1 MPHEQMR
8 NQRMKQQMQKR
19 QGHQGHQRTQ
29 QSAVGAPSLK
39 QAVNT
44 SLPAALR
51 PGNVG
56 AINRVIWPFW
66 FTFSAPELT
75 PITSSQG
82 FFTVTQEA
90 AFVFMSMTKSVFKK
104 TTGPTQY
111 TYIDPN
117 DFGANGQADG
127 LKWTMRDAQS
137 SRVFSNLPIEMDEYG
152 HPEAPFI
159 LSTPI
164 LFLPNSTIEMTY
176 QNDHA
181 GNTYVPFITLFGY
194 RVRVDD
200 AQHLLGTVIG

>member
-1 MPHEQMR
+1 MPTQAMR
-8 NQRMKQQMQKR
+8 NQRMKQQLQHR
-19 QGHQGHQRTQ
+19 QQARPQAKPQ
-29 QSAVGAPSLK
+29 GAPSLK
-39 QAVNT
+39 QEMNT

-66 FTFSAPELT
+66 FTFTAPELA
-75 PITSSQG
+75 PNTSSQG

-104 TTGPTQY
+104 TVGPTQY

-117 DFGANGQADG
+117 DETGAGQADG

-137 SRVFSNLPIEMDEYG
+137 SRVFSNLPVEMDHFG
-152 HPEAPFI
+152 HPDYPFV

-176 QNDHA
+176 QNDNA
-181 GNTYVPFITLFGY
+181 SDTYVPFITLFGY
-194 RVRVDD
+194 RVRVED